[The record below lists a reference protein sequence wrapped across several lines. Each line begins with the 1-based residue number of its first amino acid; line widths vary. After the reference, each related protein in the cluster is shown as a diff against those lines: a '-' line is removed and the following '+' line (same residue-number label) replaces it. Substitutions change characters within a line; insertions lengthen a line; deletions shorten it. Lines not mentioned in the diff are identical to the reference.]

1 MTQEVAIQQ
10 HTIDTLM
17 SYVREHVDLE
27 TRVDPFYMNVPAEL
41 RERAFGSYLDTSVM
55 ETAYIYAH
63 TQPIPLHVDRYKR
76 DAVYNLCVPL
86 YKTTEQEQ
94 RLLVFD
100 QQFESH
106 GMSWRLSSI
115 EHEKHE
121 PAGPEHQSTSNAD
134 NDHLPSEVLTNVR
147 PADTPGVSAVT
158 DQPLPESIQQL
169 LPYGNED
176 FYYGLTGVAWH
187 WRPGAALLFKSS
199 QIHGTAVQSAFKIGC
214 VVLMNS
220 DLVQLDRTAH

>member
-1 MTQEVAIQQ
+1 MTQEIVIQQ

-27 TRVDPFYMNVPAEL
+27 THVDPFYMNVPAEL
-41 RERAFGSYLDTSVM
+41 RERAFGSYLNTTAM

-63 TQPIPLHVDRYKR
+63 TQPIPLHVDRYKKN
-76 DAVYNLCVPL
+76 AVYNLCVPL

-100 QQFESH
+100 QQFTSH
-106 GMSWRLSSI
+106 GMSWRLGSI
-115 EHEKHE
+115 EHEKHK
-121 PAGPEHQSTSNAD
+121 PAGYYDQSTSDAD
-134 NDHLPSEVLTNVR
+134 NDHLPSEVLIDVR
-147 PADTPGVSAVT
+147 PADTPGVSAIT
-158 DQPLPESIQQL
+158 DQPLPDSIQKL
-169 LPYGNED
+169 LPYGNQN
-176 FYYGLTGVAWH
+176 FYYGLTGIAWH

-220 DLVQLDRTAH
+220 DLVQLDRTVH